1 MKEMIIMKKC
11 SIIPA
16 VLLAA
21 ALCGCSNKDG
31 TSNNESSRAEITIAE
46 SNDTSEPIIGTSE
59 SSTARTVSEP
69 TISTTSEPDPRE
81 TFITGVMGEK
91 ILTDEISAVFSNNG
105 AELTAAELTRETF
118 SAVLCDGF
126 AYLAE
131 PSGLARN
138 SIDNVDVYDENTLQF
153 SDVTPQP
160 VSDYKRVNVGE
171 SIGGLTLKE
180 AQVNFASG
188 SEMGL
193 PDVAFVYGSAMFE
206 GELTMTGYIARAA
219 EDTYNFM
226 TGDLMFVPCDGESTL
241 PVMSYTYDEQLGYC
255 HAPQYVS
262 SGSGFTWYNEFGYIY
277 LGNAADTTA
286 DISMIP
292 DDGSFVKVKVTFD
305 SLMMSSGIDR
315 GNVITA
321 ELIDIT

>member
-1 MKEMIIMKKC
+1 MA
-11 SIIPA
+11 S
-16 VLLAA
+16 
-21 ALCGCSNKDG
+21 LCGCSNKGG
-31 TSNNESSRAEITIAE
+31 TSKNESSRAEISIAE
-46 SNDTSEPIIGTSE
+46 SNVTSEPVIGTGE

-91 ILTDEISAVFSNNG
+91 ILTTEISAVFTNNG

-138 SIDNVDVYDENTLQF
+138 SIDNADVYDENTLQF
-153 SDVTPQP
+153 DDVTPQP
-160 VSDYKRVNVGE
+160 VSDYKRVNVGD

-206 GELTMTGYIARAA
+206 GDLTMTGYISRAA

-262 SGSGFTWYNEFGYIY
+262 SGSGFTWFNEFGYIY

-292 DDGSFVKVKVTFD
+292 DDGTFVKVKVTFNK
-305 SLMMSSGIDR
+305 LLMSSGIDR

-321 ELIDIT
+321 ELIDIS

>member
-1 MKEMIIMKKC
+1 MKKC
-11 SIIPA
+11 RIILA
-16 VLLAA
+16 IMLAA
-21 ALCGCSNKDG
+21 ALCGCSNKGG
-31 TSNNESSRAEITIAE
+31 TSSGESARTEISVPE
-46 SNDTSEPIIGTSE
+46 SDVISEPIISTVE
-59 SSTARTVSEP
+59 SSSTRSVSEP
-69 TISTTSEPDPRE
+69 TISATSDPRE

-91 ILTDEISAVFSNNG
+91 ILTTEISSVFTNNG
-105 AELTAAELTRETF
+105 AELTAMELTKDTF

-138 SIDNVDVYDENTLQF
+138 SIDHADVYDENTLEF
-153 SDVTPQP
+153 GDVTPQP
-160 VSDYKRVNVGE
+160 VSDYKRVNVGDT
-171 SIGGLTLKE
+171 IGGLTLKE

-206 GELTMTGYIARAA
+206 GELTMTGYISRAA

-286 DISMIP
+286 DISVIP
-292 DDGSFVKVKVTFD
+292 DDGTFVKVKVTFNK
-305 SLMMSSGIDR
+305 LMMSSGIDR

-321 ELIDIT
+321 ELIDVN

>member
-1 MKEMIIMKKC
+1 MNFMKKC
-11 SIIPA
+11 RIILT

-21 ALCGCSNKDG
+21 ALCGCSNKGG
-31 TSNNESSRAEITIAE
+31 TSNNESSRAEVSIDE
-46 SNDTSEPIIGTSE
+46 SNVTSEPVIGTSQ
-59 SSTARTVSEP
+59 STTRSVSEP

-91 ILTDEISAVFSNNG
+91 ILTDEISSVFTNNG

-138 SIDNVDVYDENTLQF
+138 SIDNADVYDENTLQF

-160 VSDYKRVNVGE
+160 VSDYKRVNVGD

-206 GELTMTGYIARAA
+206 GELTMTGYISRAA
-219 EDTYNFM
+219 EDSYNFM

-277 LGNAADTTA
+277 LGNAAGTTV

-292 DDGSFVKVKVTFD
+292 DDGTFVKVRVTFNK
-305 SLMMSSGIDR
+305 LLMSSGIDR

-321 ELIDIT
+321 ELIDIA

>member
-1 MKEMIIMKKC
+1 MISMKKC
-11 SIIPA
+11 RIILA

-31 TSNNESSRAEITIAE
+31 SS
-46 SNDTSEPIIGTSE
+46 GSE
-59 SSTARTVSEP
+59 SSIAEISIPESNVQSKPGIDDGTSSSSIRSVSEP

-81 TFITGVMGEK
+81 TFIIGVMGEK
-91 ILTDEISAVFSNNG
+91 ILTTEISAVFSNNG
-105 AELTAAELTRETF
+105 AELTPAELTRETF

-138 SIDNVDVYDENTLQF
+138 SVDNADVYDANTLQF
-153 SDVTPQP
+153 SDVTPEL
-160 VSDYKRVNVGE
+160 VSDFKRVNVGE

-188 SEMGL
+188 AEMGL

-206 GELTMTGYIARAA
+206 GELTMTGYISRAA
-219 EDTYNFM
+219 EDSYNFM
-226 TGDLMFVPCDGESTL
+226 TGDLMFVPSNGESTL
-241 PVMSYTYDEQLGYC
+241 PVMSYTYDSQLGYC

-292 DDGSFVKVKVTFD
+292 DDGSFVKVRVTFD
-305 SLMMSSGIDR
+305 NLIMSSGIDR

-321 ELIDIT
+321 EIVDIY

>member
-1 MKEMIIMKKC
+1 MKKRV
-11 SIIPA
+11 IIFA

-21 ALCGCSNKDG
+21 ALCGCSKKNG
-31 TSNNESSRAEITIAE
+31 TSDSEDSRAEISIPE
-46 SNDTSEPIIGTSE
+46 SDVQSDPNVGGNDE
-59 SSTARTVSEP
+59 SSSVRSVSEP
-69 TISTTSEPDPRE
+69 VSVTSEPDPRE

-91 ILTDEISAVFSNNG
+91 ILTTEISAVFSNNG
-105 AELTAAELTRETF
+105 AELTPAELTRETF

-138 SIDNVDVYDENTLQF
+138 SIDNADVYDENTLQF

-188 SEMGL
+188 AEMGL

-206 GELTMTGYIARAA
+206 GELTMTGYISRAV

-226 TGDLMFVPCDGESTL
+226 TGDLMFVPSNGESTL
-241 PVMSYTYDEQLGYC
+241 PIMSYTYDGQLGYC

-262 SGSGFTWYNEFGYIY
+262 SGSGFTWFNEFGYIY
-277 LGNAADTTA
+277 LGNAADVTA

-292 DDGSFVKVKVTFD
+292 DDGSFVKVRVTFD
-305 SLMMSSGIDR
+305 NLIMSSGIDR

-321 ELIDIT
+321 EIVDIN

>member
-1 MKEMIIMKKC
+1 MKKC
-11 SIIPA
+11 RIILA

-21 ALCGCSNKDG
+21 ALCGCSDKDN
-31 TSNNESSRAEITIAE
+31 TSGESSRAEISIAE
-46 SNDTSEPIIGTSE
+46 SNGQSEPGIDETN
-59 SSTARTVSEP
+59 SSSVRSVSEP

-81 TFITGVMGEK
+81 TFIVGVMGEK
-91 ILTDEISAVFSNNG
+91 ILTTEISTVFSNNG
-105 AELTAAELTRETF
+105 AELTPAELTRENF

-138 SIDNVDVYDENTLQF
+138 SVDNADVYDENTLQF
-153 SDVTPQP
+153 SDVTPEL
-160 VSDYKRVNVGE
+160 VSDFKRVNVGE

-188 SEMGL
+188 AEMGL

-206 GELTMTGYIARAA
+206 GELTMTGYISRAA
-219 EDTYNFM
+219 EDSYNFM
-226 TGDLMFVPCDGESTL
+226 TGDLMFVPSNGESTI
-241 PVMSYTYDEQLGYC
+241 PVMSYTYDSGLGYC

-262 SGSGFTWYNEFGYIY
+262 SGSGFTWYNEFGYVY
-277 LGNAADTTA
+277 LGNASDTTA

-292 DDGSFVKVKVTFD
+292 DDGSFVKVRVTFD
-305 SLMMSSGIDR
+305 NLIMSSGIDR

-321 ELIDIT
+321 EIVDIY

>member
-1 MKEMIIMKKC
+1 MKEMNFMKKC
-11 SIIPA
+11 RIILT

-21 ALCGCSNKDG
+21 ALCGCSNKGG
-31 TSNNESSRAEITIAE
+31 TSNNESSRAEVSIDE
-46 SNDTSEPIIGTSE
+46 SNVTSEPVIGTSQ
-59 SSTARTVSEP
+59 STTRSVSEP

-91 ILTDEISAVFSNNG
+91 ILTDEISSVFTNNG

-138 SIDNVDVYDENTLQF
+138 SIDNADVYDENTLQF

-160 VSDYKRVNVGE
+160 VSDYKRVNVGD

-206 GELTMTGYIARAA
+206 GELTMTGYISRAA
-219 EDTYNFM
+219 EDSYNFM

-277 LGNAADTTA
+277 LGNAAGTTV

-292 DDGSFVKVKVTFD
+292 DDGTFVKVRVTFNK
-305 SLMMSSGIDR
+305 LLMSSGIDR

-321 ELIDIT
+321 ELIDIA

>member
-1 MKEMIIMKKC
+1 MKKC
-11 SIIPA
+11 RII
-16 VLLAA
+16 LAA
-21 ALCGCSNKDG
+21 LLVASLCGCSNKGG
-31 TSNNESSRAEITIAE
+31 TSKNESSRAEISIAE
-46 SNDTSEPIIGTSE
+46 SNVTSEPVIGTGE

-91 ILTDEISAVFSNNG
+91 ILTTEISAVFTNNG

-138 SIDNVDVYDENTLQF
+138 SIDNADVYDENTLQF
-153 SDVTPQP
+153 DDVTPQP
-160 VSDYKRVNVGE
+160 VSDYKRVNVGD

-206 GELTMTGYIARAA
+206 GDLTMTGYISRAA

-262 SGSGFTWYNEFGYIY
+262 SGSGFTWFNEFGYIY

-292 DDGSFVKVKVTFD
+292 DDGTFVKVKVTFNK
-305 SLMMSSGIDR
+305 LLMSSGIDR

-321 ELIDIT
+321 ELIDIS